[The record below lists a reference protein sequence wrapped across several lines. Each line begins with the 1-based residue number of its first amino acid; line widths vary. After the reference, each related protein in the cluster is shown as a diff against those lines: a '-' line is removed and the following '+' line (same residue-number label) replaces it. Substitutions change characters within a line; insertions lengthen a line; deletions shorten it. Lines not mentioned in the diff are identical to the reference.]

1 MTTLFL
7 DFRQAFRSL
16 LRAPGF
22 LLTAVAC
29 LALGLGANLAVI
41 SHLDRMV
48 LRPLPFPDSSRLAV
62 IQSTDARAGGAGPLT
77 MADFL
82 DLQTQCKSFQ
92 GMAACTARVRTLT
105 GAGEPVRLNV
115 GMVTAD
121 FFGLLGVNPALGRL
135 VFRAEEEVL
144 PATVAVLR
152 HDLWMKRFGGDPAVL
167 GRTVVLDGHALQVVG
182 VLPADFRFYTRVA
195 QAQVFTPEATP
206 FAGRG
211 NRGMGTFL
219 GLGRL
224 RPGVSVAA
232 AHTEARVI
240 ARRLGPATGNP
251 DFDVVV
257 SSLLQETVSNF
268 KQILLLFQ
276 GALGLVLL
284 ITCFNVAGLQLVR
297 NMARGQELAIRQA
310 LGAGQGGLV
319 RLFLAESLIL
329 ALLGGAVG
337 IGLSFYLQQGLG
349 WLTKDLVPVPLEAS
363 LYPALVG
370 AALGLSLLTGL
381 GLALLSWFMAR
392 HPRLAETLKGG
403 ARGGRTRNHWRV
415 LKGLVVAEVAL
426 SVMLLLGAGLLI
438 RTLVN
443 LRRVDPGFQTAGL
456 LTVNIPL
463 PPQKYTLPVQQT
475 FLQQLELSLMALPG
489 VEAVGVNDT
498 LPFVKAHN
506 GSYACPEAGGG
517 GRNESLTRYTRWHVV
532 SPGYFKTMG
541 IPLMAGEV
549 FPAADARACMVSR
562 RLAESLWPNQDPVGR
577 LVHSPGWSKPF
588 TVSGVVGDTAEND
601 LSRKED
607 PQFYV
612 SAGAHELNEGP
623 VVVLKVQGD
632 PSRFAA
638 PVKAAIRTLDPELA
652 LPTPQP
658 MEAALRQSTS
668 LMMALVASALFSA
681 FGAIALTLSAVGL
694 YSVISQITQ
703 QRRREIGIRISLG
716 ASPARV
722 VRDVLSG
729 AGGLV
734 GLGLLLGSGMGWA
747 LSRTLEQLLFGLK
760 TPGPAIYLGVF
771 ALLIPAALLAC
782 LIPALRAA
790 WIPPAEALRSE

>member
-1 MTTLFL
+1 MTTLL
-7 DFRQAFRSL
+7 LEFRQAFRSL
-16 LRAPGF
+16 LGAPGF

-29 LALGLGANLAVI
+29 LALGIGANLAVI

-62 IQSTDARAGGAGPLT
+62 IQSADPRAGGTGPLT

-82 DLQTQCKSFQ
+82 DLQAQSQSFQ
-92 GMAACTARVRTLT
+92 GMAACTSRVRTLT

-121 FFGLLGVNPALGRL
+121 FFGLLGVKPALGRL

-144 PATVAVLR
+144 PAPVAVLR

-182 VLPADFRFYTRVA
+182 VLPADFRFYARIA
-195 QAQVFTPEATP
+195 QSQVFTPEATP

-224 RPGVSVAA
+224 RPGVSVAT

-251 DFDVVV
+251 EFDVAV
-257 SSLLQETVSNF
+257 SSLLEDTVSNF

-337 IGLSFYLQQGLG
+337 IGLSFYFQQGLG

-403 ARGGRTRNHWRV
+403 ARGSQTRNHWRV

-443 LRRVDPGFQTAGL
+443 LRRVDPGFHTAGL

-498 LPFVKAHN
+498 LPFVKATN
-506 GSYACPEAGGG
+506 GGYVCPEAGGG
-517 GRNESLTRYTRWHVV
+517 GRNEGKTLYIRWHVV
-532 SPGYFKTMG
+532 TPGYFKTMG
-541 IPLMAGEV
+541 IPLLAGEV
-549 FPAADARACMVSR
+549 FPATDARACMVSR
-562 RLAESLWPNQDPVGR
+562 HLAQSLWPDQDPLGR
-577 LVHSPGWSKPF
+577 LVHSPGWPTAF
-588 TVSGVVGDTAEND
+588 TVSGVVGDTAENN
-601 LSRKED
+601 LGRKED

-612 SAGAHELNEGP
+612 SAGAHELFEGP
-623 VVVLKVQGD
+623 VVALRVQGD
-632 PSRFAA
+632 PSRYAA

-652 LPTPQP
+652 LTTPRP
-658 MEAALRQSTS
+658 MKAALQESTS
-668 LMMALVASALFSA
+668 MMMALVASALFSA
-681 FGAIALTLSAVGL
+681 FGAIALALSAVGL

-716 ASPARV
+716 ATPTRV
-722 VRDVLSG
+722 VREVLSG

-734 GLGLLLGSGMGWA
+734 GLGLGLGFVLGWV

-790 WIPPAEALRSE
+790 CTKPADVLRGE

>member
-62 IQSTDARAGGAGPLT
+62 LESMDPRAGGTGALT

-82 DLQTQCKSFQ
+82 DLQAQCKSFQ
-92 GMAACTARVRTLT
+92 SVAACTSRVRTLT

-121 FFGLLGVNPALGRL
+121 FFGLLGVKPALGRL

-144 PATVAVLR
+144 PAPVAVLR

-167 GRTVVLDGHALQVVG
+167 GHTVVLDGHALQVVG
-182 VLPADFRFYTRVA
+182 VLPANFRFYTRI
-195 QAQVFTPEATP
+195 QQSQVFTPEATP

-224 RPGVSVAA
+224 RPDVSVAA
-232 AHTEARVI
+232 AHTEAKVI

-251 DFDVVV
+251 EFDVAVT
-257 SSLLQETVSNF
+257 SLLEETVSNF

-310 LGAGQGGLV
+310 LGAGQGLV

-337 IGLSFYLQQGLG
+337 IGLSFYFQQGLG

-363 LYPALVG
+363 LYPALFG

-392 HPRLAETLKGG
+392 NPRLAETLKGG
-403 ARGGRTRNHWRV
+403 ARGGHTRNHWRV

-443 LRRVDPGFQTAGL
+443 LRRVDPGFQTTGL

-506 GSYACPEAGGG
+506 VSFVYPEAGGG
-517 GRNESLTRYTRWHVV
+517 GRNESLTRNARWHVV

-541 IPLMAGEV
+541 IPLVAGEV
-549 FPAADARACMVSR
+549 FPAADDRACVVSL
-562 RLAESLWPNQDPVGR
+562 RLAQSLWPNQDPLGR

-607 PQFYV
+607 PQLYV
-612 SAGAHELNEGP
+612 SAGAHGLDEGP
-623 VVVLKVQGD
+623 VVALRVQGD
-632 PSRFAA
+632 PSRYAA
-638 PVKAAIRTLDPELA
+638 PVKAAIRALDPDLA

-658 MEAALRQSTS
+658 MEAVLHQSTS
-668 LMMALVASALFSA
+668 LMMALVATTLFSA
-681 FGAIALTLSAVGL
+681 FGAIALALSAVVL

-716 ASPARV
+716 ATPARV
-722 VRDVLSG
+722 VREVLSG

-734 GLGLLLGSGMGWA
+734 GLGLLLGSALGWA

>member
-1 MTTLFL
+1 MTTLLL
-7 DFRQAFRSL
+7 DFRHALRSL

-22 LLTAVAC
+22 LFTATAC
-29 LALGLGANLAVI
+29 LALGIGANLAVI
-41 SHLDRMV
+41 SHLDRLV
-48 LRPLPFPDSSRLAV
+48 LRPLPFPDGSRLAV

-82 DLQTQCKSFQ
+82 DLQGQCKSFQ
-92 GMAACTARVRTLT
+92 TMAACTARVRTLT
-105 GAGEPVRLNV
+105 GAGEPVRLDV

-121 FFGLLGVNPALGRL
+121 FFRLLGVKPALGRL

-182 VLPADFRFYTRVA
+182 VLPADFRFYARIA
-195 QAQVFTPEATP
+195 QSQVFTPEATP

-232 AHTEARVI
+232 GQTEAKVI

-251 DFDVVV
+251 EFDVAVT
-257 SSLLQETVSNF
+257 SLLEETVSNF
-268 KQILLLFQ
+268 KQILFLFQ

-284 ITCFNVAGLQLVR
+284 ITCLNVAGLQLVR

-310 LGAGQGGLV
+310 LGAGQGPMV

-329 ALLGGAVG
+329 ALLGGGVG
-337 IGLSFYLQQGLG
+337 IGLSFYFQKGLG
-349 WLTKDLVPVPLEAS
+349 WLTKDLMPMPLEAS
-363 LYPALVG
+363 LYPALFG
-370 AALGLSLLTGL
+370 AALGLSLLAGL

-403 ARGGRTRNHWRV
+403 ARGGQTRNHWRV

-443 LRRVDPGFQTAGL
+443 LRQVDPGFQAERV

-463 PPQKYTLPVQQT
+463 PPKKYTLPVQQT
-475 FLQQLELSLMALPG
+475 FLQQLELSLKALPG
-489 VEAVGVNDT
+489 VEAVGINDT
-498 LPFVKAHN
+498 LPFVKATN
-506 GSYACPEAGGG
+506 GGYVCPEAGSG
-517 GRNESLTRYTRWHVV
+517 GRNEALTLYVRWHVV

-541 IPLMAGEV
+541 IPLLAGET
-549 FPAADARACMVSR
+549 FPLADARACMVSR
-562 RLAESLWPNQDPVGR
+562 RLAQSLWPNQDPVGR
-577 LVHSPGWSKPF
+577 LVHAPGWPTPF
-588 TVSGVVGDTAEND
+588 TVSGMVGDTAENN
-601 LSRKED
+601 LGRQED

-612 SAGAHELNEGP
+612 SAGAYELFEGP
-623 VVVLKVQGD
+623 VVVLRVQGD
-632 PSRFAA
+632 PSRYAA
-638 PVKAAIRTLDPELA
+638 PVKAAIRALDPELA
-652 LPTPQP
+652 LPNPQP
-658 MEAALRQSTS
+658 MEAALQESTS
-668 LMMALVASALFSA
+668 LMMAMVASALFSA
-681 FGAIALTLSAVGL
+681 FGAIALALSAVGL

-722 VRDVLSG
+722 VREVLSG

-734 GLGLLLGSGMGWA
+734 GLGLLLGSAMGWA

-771 ALLIPAALLAC
+771 ALLVPAALLAC